1 MSIPNGVTLKH
12 VSNIFRAIINKDRSK
27 ILLGR
32 WALCENKNTNLVVD
46 YSNEDHCGTCSQYV
60 LEKQKVQT
68 NKENI
73 ENIEKSEDIYRYEFE
88 FLSTNTQQRNK

>member
-60 LEKQKVQT
+60 LEKQEVQT
-68 NKENI
+68 NK

-88 FLSTNTQQRNK
+88 FLSANTQQRNK